1 MVFIFALVLAF
12 IITFLMTPVL
22 IYLAK
27 TWQIFDV
34 PDGRLKQHH
43 NAIPYLGGIAVFT
56 GVGISFF
63 TISFFSNGSWALMAP
78 ILLLTVLLL
87 FLGLWDDLY
96 VLSPKSKLLGQ
107 LCAVSLC
114 LLMNFAF
121 GGDLCHRTIP
131 ELLLIILWF
140 LTIINAF
147 NLIDVMDG
155 LTSIVV
161 LMFSATSIF
170 FALANQNYSLVILLL
185 SLTGALL
192 AFLFYNFPP
201 AKIYL
206 GDSGSLML
214 GGIIAYLPFTINW
227 TTYNQFGFIL
237 PIVLLAV
244 PLLELAGLIII
255 RSSKHLPI
263 YLGSPDHFSHYLQK
277 KGWSRQQILG
287 LVVGC
292 TGLLATVSWGFFLNA
307 INLKSLLLLG
317 AGFNLWWVWV
327 IFF

>member
-1 MVFIFALVLAF
+1 MVFIFAFILAF

-27 TWQIFDV
+27 TWRIFDL

-43 NAIPYLGGIAVFT
+43 NAIPYLGGAAVF
-56 GVGISFF
+56 VGFVFSF
-63 TISFFSNGSWALMAP
+63 IFFSDHNLWALMAP
-78 ILLLTVLLL
+78 VLLLAILLL

-96 VLSPKSKLLGQ
+96 ILSPKIKLLGQ
-107 LCAVSLC
+107 LVAVSLC
-114 LLMNFAF
+114 LYVNFLL
-121 GGDLCHRTIP
+121 GGDLCNRTII
-131 ELLLIILWF
+131 EMLLIVLWF
-140 LTIINAF
+140 LTVINAF

-155 LTSIVV
+155 LTSIVAI
-161 LMFSATSIF
+161 MFCATLIF
-170 FALANQNYSLVILLL
+170 FALSNQNYFLITLLISLI
-185 SLTGALL
+185 GALA

-214 GGIIAYLPFTINW
+214 GGLIAYLPFTINW
-227 TTYNQFGFIL
+227 TIYNQFGFIL
-237 PIVLLAV
+237 PIVLLGV

-255 RSSKHLPI
+255 RSYKHLPI

-277 KGWSRQQILG
+277 KGWSRKQILG
-287 LVVGC
+287 FTVC
-292 TGLLATVSWGFFLNA
+292 CASLLATVSVSFFLNI
-307 INLKSLLLLG
+307 INLKSLILLG
-317 AGFNLWWVWV
+317 TVFNLGWGWL